1 VPWQGKPLI
10 RHAAELIASLGLPQ
24 FVTVLGSEFESVA
37 AELAQLD
44 CVVVVNHN
52 WSQGQGSSVS
62 CGIENLHPDTDAV
75 IFFVADQPRITK
87 ELIESIIAT
96 ANCRD
101 EEIIIPVCAGKRR
114 NPVLFKKSTFDALK
128 KLDAG
133 SGGKSI
139 FPDHSFF
146 EMEWPNSG
154 EFADID
160 TVKDYMDLVEGDESQ

>member
-1 VPWQGKPLI
+1 MI
-10 RHAAELIASLGLPQ
+10 RHAAELIASLGLSQ
-24 FVTVLGSEFESVA
+24 FVAVLGSKFESVA

-44 CVVVVNHN
+44 CDVVVNPN
-52 WSQGQGSSVS
+52 WSRGQGSSVS
-62 CGIENLHPDTDAV
+62 CGIENLHPSTDAA
-75 IFFVADQPRITK
+75 IFFVADQPKITR
-87 ELIESIIAT
+87 ELIENIIAT

-101 EEIIIPVCAGKRR
+101 EEIIIPLCEGKRR

-160 TVKDYMDLVEGDESQ
+160 TVEDYMDLVKGDEGQ